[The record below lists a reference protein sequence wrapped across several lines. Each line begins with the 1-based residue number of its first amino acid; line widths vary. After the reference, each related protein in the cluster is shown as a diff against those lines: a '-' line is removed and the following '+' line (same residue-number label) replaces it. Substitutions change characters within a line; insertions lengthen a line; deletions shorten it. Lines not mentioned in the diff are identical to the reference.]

1 MVLSQIILNC
11 WKKTGIFSP
20 NNEDTFD
27 DDLIFNNL
35 NDKDKELEKS
45 IVLFPEGNLNAQEYI
60 HIKDKMSEE
69 KLTDDEIIDAILNAN
84 KEEKPIADGIDEIIP
99 VLEKISPVE
108 AKKTI
113 DKIIRF
119 LYEQEVEFG
128 KVSDELKILKKL
140 QR

>member
-1 MVLSQIILNC
+1 MVC
-11 WKKTGIFSP
+11 
-20 NNEDTFD
+20 
-27 DDLIFNNL
+27 L